1 MNNLE
6 NRRNKI
12 NSCMA
17 ELFNLYM
24 EDRKNIKG
32 SISLDGVKC
41 TLTFGETSKKKITD
55 KKVMTIKDLKGIA
68 IHCKTREESDN
79 FLKKADSFGLKWGI
93 SSPCKT
99 IILENWETYKEE
111 TCYCIND
118 EDFGLEYDDV
128 EYFKERKYT
137 IKPAKWFFDNFT
149 PKE

>member
-6 NRRNKI
+6 ERRSKI
-12 NSCMA
+12 NNCMA
-17 ELFNLYM
+17 ELFNIYM
-24 EDRKNIKG
+24 VDRKNIKG

-68 IHCKTREESDN
+68 IHCKTREESDK
-79 FLKKADSFGLKWGI
+79 FLKKADSFGLKWGR

-137 IKPAKWFFDNFT
+137 IKSAKWFLDNF
-149 PKE
+149 KIKD

>member
-6 NRRNKI
+6 NRRNKL
-12 NSCMA
+12 NSCMS

-55 KKVMTIKDLKGIA
+55 KKVMTINDLEGIA
-68 IHCKTREESDN
+68 IHCKTKEQA
-79 FLKKADSFGLKWGI
+79 LKCCKLANKLGWKWSSGI
-93 SSPCKT
+93 SFNDE
-99 IILENWETYKEE
+99 LFWEDYREE
-111 TCYCIND
+111 TCYKFSD
-118 EDFGLEYDDV
+118 GEYAYAAYYKEDG
-128 EYFKERKYT
+128 
-137 IKPAKWFFDNFT
+137 IKIKSSKWFLDNFT

>member
-6 NRRNKI
+6 TRRNKI

-41 TLTFGETSKKKITD
+41 TLNFGETSKKKITD
-55 KKVMTIKDLKGIA
+55 KNVMTINDLEGIA
-68 IHCKTREESDN
+68 IHCKTKVQALKCCQLANKLGWKLSSGISFNDELFWEDYREEMCYDFANGEYAPVQYYEEDGKEIKSAQW
-79 FLKKADSFGLKWGI
+79 FL
-93 SSPCKT
+93 
-99 IILENWETYKEE
+99 
-111 TCYCIND
+111 
-118 EDFGLEYDDV
+118 
-128 EYFKERKYT
+128 
-137 IKPAKWFFDNFT
+137 DNFT